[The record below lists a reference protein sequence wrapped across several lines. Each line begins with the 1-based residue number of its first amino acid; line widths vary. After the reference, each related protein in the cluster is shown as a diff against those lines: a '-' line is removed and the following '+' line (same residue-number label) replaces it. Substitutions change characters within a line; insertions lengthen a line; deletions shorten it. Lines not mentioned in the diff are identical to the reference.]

1 MRLDLQPAALLA
13 AGERRPFWMRL
24 IVTRKHNRGSRA
36 ARAAF
41 FIHSPFRI
49 PNSPFCSLR
58 KLWKSGYNVLEAVD
72 PRNNKE
78 EPHGQQWY
86 LRANSHAAQA
96 PGSHTGRTWRKARG
110 ICKNGQQMGNRP
122 QLSGYTFA
130 SPACSSVRRHGR
142 CAFRRICQPV
152 EAAPNAL
159 PYSSSPPKKTSCFL
173 GSFAFAISTLSML
186 LPWILNKATLS
197 FLYGACCSIFFS
209 ILAGILLHHFI
220 AACRNSQLPCPHM
233 RKWVAV
239 ASAAFAAHAAA
250 LGIVRL
256 CASYRMDYAFTVLVA
271 CDPVYGLVSSG
282 IAAAAALWVWKRI
295 P

>member
-1 MRLDLQPAALLA
+1 MDSNGICAQILMLRKRRGLTQAELGEKLGVSAKTVSKWETGRSYPDILLLPRLA
-13 AGERRPFWMRL
+13 AVFG
-24 IVTRKHNRGSRA
+24 VT
-36 ARAAF
+36 
-41 FIHSPFRI
+41 
-49 PNSPFCSLR
+49 
-58 KLWKSGYNVLEAVD
+58 VD
-72 PRNNKE
+72 ALFAE
-78 EPHGQQWY
+78 S
-86 LRANSHAAQA
+86 AN
-96 PGSHTGRTWRKARG
+96 P
-110 ICKNGQQMGNRP
+110 
-122 QLSGYTFA
+122 L
-130 SPACSSVRRHGR
+130 
-142 CAFRRICQPV
+142 

-233 RKWVAV
+233 RKWFAV

-271 CDPVYGLVSSG
+271 GDPVYGLVSSG